1 MSRKIDSRWE
11 SEFARFVLGY
21 AQDLRDARGH
31 LVGGPTL
38 LARHLGIHESSVYQW
53 IRGRTAPRPQCAA
66 VIRQLA
72 AERGLNLTLDQ
83 IYDHSRQIRAE
94 LRLEAKSDRVEICKS
109 RKRTTA
115 DVLPFPSQPERRAV
129 VSRVLAE
136 LGK

>member
-1 MSRKIDSRWE
+1 MSRKVMNRWQ

-31 LVGGPTL
+31 LIGGPTL
-38 LARHLGIHESSVYQW
+38 LAQHLGIHESSVYQW
-53 IRGRTAPRPQCAA
+53 IRGSTAPRLACAA
-66 VIRQLA
+66 AIRQLA

-83 IYDHSRQIRAE
+83 IYDHSRQFRSGR
-94 LRLEAKSDRVEICKS
+94 RLEAKSDGLEICKS

-115 DVLPFPSQPERRAV
+115 DVLPFSFQPERCAAV
-129 VSRVLAE
+129 ARVLRE